1 MSSGPLKTSLLQF
14 IARVILRLFG
24 WRTEVTLPET
34 KKYVLIGAHHTSNW
48 DFIIILLLMGA
59 ERLPIRW
66 LGKDALFRGPMGL
79 LMRALGGI
87 SVNRRER
94 TNLVNQIASF
104 FDGRDELIIGIAPE
118 GTRSKVPYWKSGF
131 YYIALEA
138 NVPVVM
144 GYIDYAQ
151 KVCGLGPSFMPS
163 GDIQG
168 DFVQIREFY
177 SGITGKFPLQQ
188 GFIGFVL
195 PASAH

>member
-1 MSSGPLKTSLLQF
+1 MSLEPHTTSLLQL
-14 IARVILRLFG
+14 IARLILRLFG

-48 DFIIILLLMGA
+48 DFIIILMLMGA
-59 ERLPIRW
+59 EKLPIRW

-87 SVNRRER
+87 PVNRRGR
-94 TNLVNQIASF
+94 TNLVNQIATI

-118 GTRSKVPYWKSGF
+118 GTRSKVSYWKSGF
-131 YYIALEA
+131 YYIACEA

-144 GYIDYAQ
+144 GYIDYPR
-151 KVCGLGPSFMPS
+151 KVCGLGPSFVPS
-163 GDIQG
+163 GDIQS

-188 GFIGFVL
+188 SFVGFAL